1 MLDSNRGHLL
11 LPYPRFEIEVE
22 NIFPLPFSSRRGKG
36 RSPIKAVA
44 TSPLSFFSF
53 FFASRAA
60 TRETAYAASARHLPL
75 VSPPLKNLNSFLARS
90 NRAFETKIRVIW
102 VALFLPTLSL
112 QIEQETFLS
121 LSLSFLKNRWYFALQ
136 VIIWGNIFLRGN
148 AYD

>member
-1 MLDSNRGHLL
+1 M
-11 LPYPRFEIEVE
+11 PR
-22 NIFPLPFSSRRGKG
+22 PH
-36 RSPIKAVA
+36 A
-44 TSPLSFFSF
+44 TYH
-53 FFASRAA
+53 R
-60 TRETAYAASARHLPL
+60 PL

-121 LSLSFLKNRWYFALQ
+121 LSLFFKKPLVLCVARDYFGAK
-136 VIIWGNIFLRGN
+136 GNIFLRGN